1 MNKPTIGQIVH
12 YVLRQEDS
20 FCAGDHRP
28 AIITNIFTDAD
39 GKMRANMMVTLDPAN
54 DNRGLG
60 VSGLELLEHRRERT
74 HLDCYS
80 VPYSETK
87 EPGTW
92 HWPER
97 EEAPGP
103 PESFSV
109 HIR

>member
-20 FCAGDHRP
+20 LFAGDHRP
-28 AIITNIFTDAD
+28 AIITNVFAVYGDYRVNA
-39 GKMRANMMVTLDPAN
+39 MVILDPAN
-54 DNRGLG
+54 DNRGVG
-60 VSGLELLEHRRERT
+60 TSGLEMLEQRTGRMLL
-74 HLDCYS
+74 DVYS
-80 VPYSETK
+80 IPYSETK